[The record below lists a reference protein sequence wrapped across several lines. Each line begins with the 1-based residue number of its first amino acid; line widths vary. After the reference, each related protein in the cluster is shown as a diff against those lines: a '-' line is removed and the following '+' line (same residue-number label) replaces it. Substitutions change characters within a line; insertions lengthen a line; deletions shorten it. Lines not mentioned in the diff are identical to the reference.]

1 MPCSYGFID
10 GFWELGL
17 SPWDMAAGALLITEA
32 GGLVGDLSGESDY
45 MNTGNIVG
53 GNPKVFVQLLQI
65 VAPHLNAK
73 LKA

>member
-1 MPCSYGFID
+1 
-10 GFWELGL
+10 
-17 SPWDMAAGALLITEA
+17 MADDALLITEA
-32 GGLVGDLSGESDY
+32 GGLIGDLSGESGY

-65 VAPHLNAK
+65 IAPHLNAK